1 MKKITLLFALF
12 AFATSFG
19 QRVEQRVPTLER
31 SSAAQQTRANEESAQ
46 SGVSGTSDALL
57 TNYLQRLNGSV
68 ESNPVI
74 ISRQTAPWQ
83 QPGFVFT
90 QQENAEFT
98 QGQQGNITQTRT
110 DVNRPAQSN
119 IVMSH
124 SVDNETLAAGTIA
137 CGGGGTTRENSW
149 FRTYTPADFG
159 YSGDIQIEG
168 LEFAYTFAGAGADG
182 TGVIRAW
189 TSDAVFPAG
198 TYTQIAEAQMTYDL
212 AGADVKT
219 FFAFDVPVLVDANTE
234 IIVEVFA
241 EDDPDNDIRL
251 YDNNAGETA
260 PGYVFS
266 ATCGLTVPTAFGDIG
281 FPDNHIILDLVASEP
296 AGGGAPCAY
305 ENPSNGWEN
314 GFNYGGAF
322 GAVENDFVV
331 ESGVTFDFDQ
341 ITYNTFH
348 VVGETVVSVD
358 VEIKEDAG
366 GAPGAV
372 IASFPAVAPT
382 SQTLIGG
389 NFGFDGSEV
398 VLDMPAVTLEE
409 GTYWVALNNGVS
421 SLGGPLFW
429 EVTSASIVGQPSYQD
444 GAVADPTLDGVYS
457 FSGECTTAAT
467 VINFDP
473 AATYI
478 GYMNVFETPAN
489 GGGFVFG
496 SPWGV
501 SDLKTVVEPTP
512 VTGSV
517 TLYPN
522 FNTYDDNPTDPFWVD
537 QTTGLGNKSMEANTY
552 VDDPSLAQ
560 QELLWTGY
568 VISNTI
574 DPAYEA
580 VAFIKVFNANFSV
593 LKIETAPL
601 VEGEFFEVSYTNVEP
616 DDTFVQ
622 YGWYVRGLNASSANE
637 AALGNVVIGTEAPGC
652 GDFTYVNEVPTGGGP
667 PAQIFPDFPDF
678 TSIAVDDVFF
688 SGDAGLICSIDIQG
702 RYTEGAPGLPGD
714 PNGAVQLTIYK
725 DDGGVPGA
733 VHYEQTFPGSV
744 DADGYDNFTLQPTQV
759 INATLNPDTRYW
771 ISVAVVMEFGLGG
784 QWFWGSAEDTN
795 DNAALWQNPG
805 GGFGVCPTW
814 GTFADCGVGGG
825 LGPDLLMDVNLVT
838 TDPLTYDVCYGA
850 RTIECGDTLTGDTL
864 SATVEAGLTE
874 CGTSITAP
882 GVWYVFEDNSGLASE
897 VLLSTCNQADYDT
910 KLYVFTGSCGDLVC
924 IDGNDD
930 TTGCSGFTTELEF
943 VSDGNSTYYILVAG
957 FSSATG
963 TFDLSMECTLIPPP
977 NNDIEDA
984 IDLLA
989 VGCPFTDEDVAMPAA
1004 TEEDGTPA
1012 GCDISGAAGVW
1023 YEFTPEINGFIT
1035 GTIASPAGVSSV
1047 TFYTAP
1053 DQSSTETDLVHV
1065 DYYQNQCLP
1074 GSSATIPVIGG
1085 QTYYCFVVNTGG
1097 ITDIVFDNCQLGT
1110 ASNEIEGFEFY
1121 PNPTRERIS
1130 LAAAQNIESVVLYNI
1145 LGQRMM
1151 EVNVDAT
1158 TTELNVAHLA
1168 AGAYLMEVTVDGQT
1182 GTYKLIKQ

>member
-1 MKKITLLFALF
+1 MKKITLIFALVV
-12 AFATSFG
+12 FATGFG
-19 QRVEQRVPTLER
+19 QRAEQSIPSLEWRNVAPVIQSNEISGQVQSLR
-31 SSAAQQTRANEESAQ
+31 SNEEVFS
-46 SGVSGTSDALL
+46 
-57 TNYLQRLNGSV
+57 NYLQDAQNLIQSNQIVVDQIVQQPAMSTVLLEAADRGITH
-68 ESNPVI
+68 SNPVVL
-74 ISRQTAPWQ
+74 RQ
-83 QPGFVFT
+83 
-90 QQENAEFT
+90 
-98 QGQQGNITQTRT
+98 
-110 DVNRPAQSN
+110 S
-119 IVMSH
+119 
-124 SVDNETLAAGTIA
+124 TID
-137 CGGGGTTRENSW
+137 R
-149 FRTYTPADFG
+149 
-159 YSGDIQIEG
+159 
-168 LEFAYTFAGAGADG
+168 LE
-182 TGVIRAW
+182 
-189 TSDAVFPAG
+189 
-198 TYTQIAEAQMTYDL
+198 
-212 AGADVKT
+212 
-219 FFAFDVPVLVDANTE
+219 
-234 IIVEVFA
+234 
-241 EDDPDNDIRL
+241 
-251 YDNNAGETA
+251 
-260 PGYVFS
+260 
-266 ATCGLTVPTAFGDIG
+266 
-281 FPDNHIILDLVASEP
+281 
-296 AGGGAPCAY
+296 GAPCSY
-305 ENPSNGWEN
+305 SNPSNGWEN
-314 GFNYGGAF
+314 GYNYTGAF
-322 GAVENDFVV
+322 GAVENDFIV
-331 ESGVTFDFDQ
+331 EAGVTFDFNQ
-341 ITYNTFH
+341 IVYNTFIAP
-348 VVGETVVSVD
+348 GETVVSVD

-366 GAPGAV
+366 GVPGAV

-382 SQTLIGG
+382 SQTIIGG

-398 VLDMPAVTLEE
+398 VLDMPPVTLEE

-429 EVTSASIVGQPSYQD
+429 EITTATMVGSPMYQN
-444 GAVADPTLDGVYS
+444 GTNPDPAADGVYLFAGDCSTGSGGPCSYDNPSNGWENGYNYTGAFGAVENDFIVEAGVTFDFDQITYNTFIAPGETVVSVDVEIKEDAGGVPGAVIAS
-457 FSGECTTAAT
+457 FPAVAPTSQTIIGGNFGFDGSEVVLDMPPVTLEEGTYWVALNNGVSSLGGPLFWEITTATMVGSPMYQNGTNPDPAADGVYAFAGQCNSGNNAT

-473 AATYI
+473 TAAYI

-489 GGGFVFG
+489 GGGYVFG

-501 SDLKTVVEPTP
+501 PDLKTVVDPTP

-537 QTTGLGNKSMEANTY
+537 QTTGLGNKTMEANTY

-574 DPAYEA
+574 DPSYNAL
-580 VAFIKVFNANFSV
+580 AFIKVFNADFSV

-601 VEGEFFEVSYTNVEP
+601 VQGEFFEVSYTNVEP
-616 DDTFVQ
+616 GDTFVQ
-622 YGWYVRGLNASSANE
+622 YGWFVTGLNASSANE
-637 AALGNVVIGTEAPGC
+637 TALGNVVIGTQAPGC

-688 SGDAGLICSIDIQG
+688 TGDAGLICSIDIEG

-714 PNGAVQLTIYK
+714 PNGAVQLTIYN
-725 DDGGVPGA
+725 DDNGVPGS
-733 VHYEQTFPGSV
+733 VRYEETFPGSV
-744 DADGYDNFTLQPTQV
+744 DADGDANFTLEPSQV
-759 INATLNPDTRYW
+759 IEATLNPDTRYW

-850 RTIECGDTLTGDTL
+850 RPIECGDTVSGDTL
-864 SATVEAGLTE
+864 SATTEDGLTD

-882 GVWYVFEDNSGLASE
+882 GVWYVFEDNSGLESE
-897 VLLSTCNQADYDT
+897 VLLSTCDQADYDT

-930 TTGCSGFTTELEF
+930 TTGCGGFTTELEF
-943 VSDGNSTYYILVAG
+943 LSDGNSTYYILVAG

-963 TFDLSMECTLIPPP
+963 NFDLTMTCTLVPPP
-977 NNDIEDA
+977 NDEIANA
-984 IDLLA
+984 IDLLD
-989 VGCPFTDEDVAMPAA
+989 VGCPWTDEDVAMPAA
-1004 TEEDGTPA
+1004 TEEDGTPS
-1012 GCDISGAAGVW
+1012 GCDISGAPGVW

-1035 GTIASPAGVSSV
+1035 GTIGSPSGVSSV

-1053 DQSSTETDLVHV
+1053 DQSSIESDLVHV

-1074 GSSATIPVIGG
+1074 GSSATIPVLGG

-1097 ITDIVFDNCQLGT
+1097 RTDIIFDNCQLGT

-1121 PNPTRERIS
+1121 PNPTRERIN
-1130 LAAAQNIESVVLYNI
+1130 LTAAQNIESVVLYNI

-1158 TTELNVAHLA
+1158 TTELNVAQLA

>member
-1 MKKITLLFALF
+1 MKKITLIFALACF
-12 AFATSFG
+12 TTGFS
-19 QRVEQRVPTLER
+19 QVVQK
-31 SSAAQQTRANEESAQ
+31 AAPSLSRAEAQIAARTASVQT
-46 SGVSGTSDALL
+46 
-57 TNYLQRLNGSV
+57 NGD
-68 ESNPVI
+68 N
-74 ISRQTAPWQ
+74 
-83 QPGFVFT
+83 VFT
-90 QQENAEFT
+90 RGVNN
-98 QGQQGNITQTRT
+98 GQAIQS
-110 DVNRPAQSN
+110 QSN
-119 IVMSH
+119 RGLEAPNSVNQVIMSH
-124 SVDNETLAAGTIA
+124 SVDNETLE
-137 CGGGGTTRENSW
+137 GGTVACASTTGLGTTENSW
-149 FRTYTPADFG
+149 FRTYTPSDFG
-159 YSGDIQIEG
+159 YSGELQIDG
-168 LEFAYTFAGAGADG
+168 LEFAYAYTDIAGTGADG
-182 TGVIRAW
+182 TGFVRAW
-189 TSDAVFPAG
+189 TSDDVFPAG
-198 TYTQIAEAQMTYDL
+198 TYTLIAEGPIVLNA
-212 AGADVKT
+212 AGMDVKT
-219 FFAFDVPVLVDANTE
+219 FFPFDVPAIVDVNTE
-234 IIVEVFA
+234 VIVEVFM
-241 EDDPDNDIRL
+241 DPGQTGDPGIDVRI
-251 YDNNAGETA
+251 YDNALGENAPSYLA
-260 PGYVFS
+260 AVS
-266 ATCGLTVPTAFGDIG
+266 CGIAVPTAMEDISAT
-281 FPDNHIILDLVASEP
+281 FVDNDIILDLVATEI
-296 AGGGAPCAY
+296 AP
-305 ENPSNGWEN
+305 STTI
-314 GFNYGGAF
+314 FF
-322 GAVENDFVV
+322 
-331 ESGVTFDFDQ
+331 
-341 ITYNTFH
+341 
-348 VVGETVVSVD
+348 
-358 VEIKEDAG
+358 
-366 GAPGAV
+366 
-372 IASFPAVAPT
+372 
-382 SQTLIGG
+382 
-389 NFGFDGSEV
+389 
-398 VLDMPAVTLEE
+398 
-409 GTYWVALNNGVS
+409 
-421 SLGGPLFW
+421 
-429 EVTSASIVGQPSYQD
+429 
-444 GAVADPTLDGVYS
+444 DPT
-457 FSGECTTAAT
+457 AAY
-467 VINFDP
+467 VGF
-473 AATYI
+473 A
-478 GYMNVFETPAN
+478 NVFETPAN
-489 GGGFVFG
+489 GGGFVFNG
-496 SPWGV
+496 GWGV
-501 SDLKTVVEPTP
+501 PDLQTVVDPTP
-512 VTGSV
+512 VTGTV
-517 TLYPN
+517 TLQPN
-522 FNTYDDNPTDPFWVD
+522 FNTWNPSDPFWVD
-537 QTTGLGNKSMEANTY
+537 PATGLGNKDFEGNTF
-552 VDDPSLAQ
+552 VEDNTLVGQ
-560 QELLWTGY
+560 NLTWTGF

-574 DPAYEA
+574 DPAYEH

-593 LKIETAPL
+593 LKMVTAPL
-601 VEGEFFEVSYTNVEP
+601 VEGEFFEVVYTDVEP
-616 DDTFVQ
+616 EDAVVQ
-622 YGWYVRGLNASSANE
+622 YGWYVKGLNADPANE
-637 AALGNVVIGTEAPGC
+637 AALGSVIIGTESPGC
-652 GDFTYVNEVPTGGGP
+652 GDFSYTNEVPTGGGP

-688 SGDAGLICSIDIQG
+688 SGDAGLICSIDIEG

-733 VHYEQTFPGSV
+733 VHYEETFPGSV
-744 DADGYDNFTLQPTQV
+744 DADGDANFTLEPAQV
-759 INATLNPDTRYW
+759 IQATLNPDTRYW

-825 LGPDLLMDVNLVT
+825 LGPDLMMDVELVT

-864 SATVEAGLTE
+864 SATEEAGLTE

-1053 DQSSTETDLVHV
+1053 DQSSSETDLVHV

-1121 PNPTRERIS
+1121 PNPTRERIN

-1151 EVNVDAT
+1151 EVNVDTT

>member
-1 MKKITLLFALF
+1 MKKITLIFALACF
-12 AFATSFG
+12 TTGFS
-19 QRVEQRVPTLER
+19 QVVQK
-31 SSAAQQTRANEESAQ
+31 AAPSLSRAEAQIAARTASVQT
-46 SGVSGTSDALL
+46 
-57 TNYLQRLNGSV
+57 NGD
-68 ESNPVI
+68 N
-74 ISRQTAPWQ
+74 
-83 QPGFVFT
+83 VFT
-90 QQENAEFT
+90 RGVNN
-98 QGQQGNITQTRT
+98 GQAIQSESTRGLEAPHSASQF
-110 DVNRPAQSN
+110 VLSQ
-119 IVMSH
+119 

-159 YSGDIQIEG
+159 LSGDVQIDG

-189 TSDAVFPAG
+189 TSDDVFPAG

-219 FFAFDVPVLVDANTE
+219 FFPFDVPAVVDANTE

-251 YDNNAGETA
+251 YDNDLGENG

-266 ATCGLTVPTAFGDIG
+266 ATCGLTAPTPFSAIG
-281 FPDNHIILDLVASEP
+281 FPDNHIILDL
-296 AGGGAPCAY
+296 AGT
-305 ENPSNGWEN
+305 EL
-314 GFNYGGAF
+314 
-322 GAVENDFVV
+322 
-331 ESGVTFDFDQ
+331 
-341 ITYNTFH
+341 
-348 VVGETVVSVD
+348 
-358 VEIKEDAG
+358 
-366 GAPGAV
+366 
-372 IASFPAVAPT
+372 APT
-382 SQTLIGG
+382 TNI
-389 NFGFDGSEV
+389 F
-398 VLDMPAVTLEE
+398 
-409 GTYWVALNNGVS
+409 
-421 SLGGPLFW
+421 
-429 EVTSASIVGQPSYQD
+429 
-444 GAVADPTLDGVYS
+444 
-457 FSGECTTAAT
+457 
-467 VINFDP
+467 FDP
-473 AATYI
+473 AANYI

-496 SPWGV
+496 SGWGV
-501 SDLKTVVEPTP
+501 PDLKTVVDPTP

-537 QTTGLGNKSMEANTY
+537 QATGLGNKTMEANTY
-552 VDDPSLAQ
+552 VDDPTLAGQ
-560 QELLWTGY
+560 NLTWSGF

-601 VEGEFFEVSYTNVEP
+601 IEGEFFEVSYTDVEP
-616 DDTFVQ
+616 EDTFVQ
-622 YGWYVRGLNASSANE
+622 YGWYVKGLNASSANE
-637 AALGNVVIGTEAPGC
+637 AALGNVVIGTENPGC
-652 GDFTYVNEVPTGGGP
+652 GDFSYTNEVPTGGGP

-688 SGDAGLICSIDIQG
+688 SGDAGLICSIDIEG

-733 VHYEQTFPGSV
+733 VHYEETFPGSV
-744 DADGYDNFTLQPTQV
+744 DADGDANFTLEPAQV
-759 INATLNPDTRYW
+759 IQATLNPDTRYW

-825 LGPDLLMDVNLVT
+825 LGPDLMMDVELVT

-864 SATVEAGLTE
+864 SATEEAGLTE

-1053 DQSSTETDLVHV
+1053 DQSSSETDLVHV

-1121 PNPTRERIS
+1121 PNPTRERIN